1 MRKCPIIYH
10 GKSSIAAK
18 EGVVFREMRFFGEV
32 DLYGKSGFNNISYG
46 WDIGNSVLHFP
57 IFVLQSNDR
66 SCQKALT
73 ITPTAMPENENFE
86 SFKLSNRKLDAFCI
100 VYIAIA
106 DSI

>member
-10 GKSSIAAK
+10 GKSIAK

-32 DLYGKSGFNNISYG
+32 ELDGKSGFNNISYG
-46 WDIGNSVLHFP
+46 WDIGNSVLLP

-73 ITPTAMPENENFE
+73 ITTTAMPENENFE

>member
-1 MRKCPIIYH
+1 
-10 GKSSIAAK
+10 
-18 EGVVFREMRFFGEV
+18 MRFFGEV
-32 DLYGKSGFNNISYG
+32 ELDGKSGFNNISYG
-46 WDIGNSVLHFP
+46 WDIGNSVLLP

-73 ITPTAMPENENFE
+73 ITTTAMPENENFE